1 MEWQD
6 ADSPKEEARMSIAPT
21 GGVRPH
27 HHIPTAQPVQAT
39 PPTAKDS
46 DGDHDGTKPG
56 AVDMKDV
63 GRHLDVKL

>member
-1 MEWQD
+1 
-6 ADSPKEEARMSIAPT
+6 MSMASV

-27 HHIPTAQPVQAT
+27 PHAHPVRPVQAA
-39 PPTAKDS
+39 PVAGKDS

>member
-1 MEWQD
+1 
-6 ADSPKEEARMSIAPT
+6 MSIAAV

-27 HHIPTAQPVQAT
+27 SHAQTVKPVQA
-39 PPTAKDS
+39 AAVAGKDS

-63 GRHLDVKL
+63 GRHLDAKL